1 MDVCMCSL
9 RGGLVYRM
17 QIVVVGYLC
26 CSIVVID
33 CNYSWFYFYI
43 HIGGVAAALRA
54 HFVGKIIETYMAL
67 LWYVVEDTILSLF
80 LYATMMRLSNNFHGV
95 ALDVGRVVGCY
106 VQRQY
111 RILVPRRRRSS

>member
-17 QIVVVGYLC
+17 QIVEVGYLC
-26 CSIVVID
+26 CSIVVING
-33 CNYSWFYFYI
+33 NYSWFYFYI